1 MYPNQINRRFLAL
14 GIVLLI
20 LGLGAG
26 ALWDLPIDQAV
37 HSPANLAAILMEC
50 FGFYPL
56 YLPLLLLCASLGGDA
71 ARPLSLRWGCGLGAA
86 GITGGL
92 LLYSLSHL
100 EKRGVEHSLL
110 WALGVWCVLLAL
122 YWILRSMER
131 ARTDA
136 WRRRERFVLFWGSV
150 YMVMNL
156 ALVNLLK
163 WVWNRTRFD
172 DMLAAGDF
180 SAFTSWL
187 EPFGSGGSSFPS
199 GHTAAACGVFV
210 LVLLCDIWPAWHRRR
225 TVIWAA
231 CWAYVAGMAV
241 SRLVMGRH
249 FLSDTVAA
257 AALMSA
263 LFWAMTRSR
272 AYQRSLQQLGPAPQD
287 PPGGSD
293 N

>member
-1 MYPNQINRRFLAL
+1 MYPNQINRRFLTL

-20 LGLGAG
+20 LGLAAG

-37 HSPANLAAILMEC
+37 HSPANRAAILMEC

-56 YLPLLLLCASLGGDA
+56 YLPLLLLCASLSGDA
-71 ARPLSLRWGCGLGAA
+71 ARPAPLRWGCGLGAA
-86 GITGGL
+86 GIIGGL
-92 LLYSLSHL
+92 LWYSLSHL

-110 WALGVWCVLLAL
+110 WTLGIWCVLLAL
-122 YWILRSMER
+122 YGILRSMER
-131 ARTDA
+131 THTDA
-136 WRRRERFVLFWGSV
+136 WRRRERFVLFWGSI

-163 WVWNRTRFD
+163 WVWDRARFD

-187 EPFGSGGSSFPS
+187 EPFGNGGSSFPS

-210 LVLLCDIWPAWHRRR
+210 LVLLCDVWPAWHRRR

-263 LFWAMTRSR
+263 LFLAMTRCR
-272 AYQRSLQQLGPAPQD
+272 AYRRSLQQLGPAPQD
-287 PPGGSD
+287 PLDGPD